1 MVIWLVILAIMILIE
16 AVTMGLTTVWFAL
29 GALGAAVVTGFGG
42 GFWLQFTV
50 FVILSFLSMIVF
62 RPIAM
67 RFFNPV
73 KEKTNIDEIIG
84 KKAVVIESIDNLQ
97 GTGKVR
103 YQGMEWTARAE
114 EENDR
119 KRCRGRDYRSKRCQ
133 IDRKNER
140 IGENYGWYDNQW
152 RSCGRSDHCCIG
164 AYYIGILH

>member
-1 MVIWLVILAIMILIE
+1 MVSDFSNYDSYRSSHHGIDDR
-16 AVTMGLTTVWFAL
+16 
-29 GALGAAVVTGFGG
+29 VVTGFGG

-119 KRCRGRDYRSKRCQ
+119 IEKDAEVEITAVKGVKL
-133 IDRKNER
+133 IVKMK
-140 IGENYGWYDNQW
+140 G
-152 RSCGRSDHCCIG
+152 
-164 AYYIGILH
+164 

>member
-50 FVILSFLSMIVF
+50 FVILSFLSIIVF

-119 KRCRGRDYRSKRCQ
+119 IEKDAEVEIIAVKGVKL
-133 IDRKNER
+133 IVKMK
-140 IGENYGWYDNQW
+140 G
-152 RSCGRSDHCCIG
+152 
-164 AYYIGILH
+164 

>member
-84 KKAVVIESIDNLQ
+84 KKAVVID
-97 GTGKVR
+97 
-103 YQGMEWTARAE
+103 QGMEWTARAE

-119 KRCRGRDYRSKRCQ
+119 IEKDAEVEIIAVKGVKL
-133 IDRKNER
+133 IVKMK
-140 IGENYGWYDNQW
+140 G
-152 RSCGRSDHCCIG
+152 
-164 AYYIGILH
+164 

>member
-103 YQGMEWTARAE
+103 YTTVVNLLMLWAVRIPSAYLISRFFDGTYIMLCFPVSFSFGMF
-114 EENDR
+114 
-119 KRCRGRDYRSKRCQ
+119 CM
-133 IDRKNER
+133 
-140 IGENYGWYDNQW
+140 IG
-152 RSCGRSDHCCIG
+152 
-164 AYYIGILH
+164 YYLFSPSWKALMKQASY

>member
-84 KKAVVIESIDNLQ
+84 KKAVVIESIICREPEKSDIREWNGPLARKKKM
-97 GTGKVR
+97 TG
-103 YQGMEWTARAE
+103 
-114 EENDR
+114 
-119 KRCRGRDYRSKRCQ
+119 SKKMPR
-133 IDRKNER
+133 
-140 IGENYGWYDNQW
+140 
-152 RSCGRSDHCCIG
+152 
-164 AYYIGILH
+164 